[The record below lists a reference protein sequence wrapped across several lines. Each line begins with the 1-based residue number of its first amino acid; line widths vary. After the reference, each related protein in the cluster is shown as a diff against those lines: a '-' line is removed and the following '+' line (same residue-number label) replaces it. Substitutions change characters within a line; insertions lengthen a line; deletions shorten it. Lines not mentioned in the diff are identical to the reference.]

1 MKLVGRGLIVD
12 TGRGLAYP
20 EWGDVEID
28 FGLPCAEAPPPLAAG
43 EYVVPAGAAF
53 TGRILWYELTADLL
67 AVATGEAPAPGTVKR
82 AEAEPYQVPTA
93 APYEV
98 ELAEAEVVPLSEFVV
113 GDDNERLRPVATD
126 PEPGEYRRD
135 GGRLTLN
142 VSHAGRYVYVD
153 YFFREE
159 GRGSTLVLP
168 PFAAPGEFK
177 LWAAL
182 KLNDAAAHLY
192 EREMVLAAAC
202 CRRTGPLRWEA
213 GEEEFGAFGFA
224 FAAENRSPGEVVAY
238 FP

>member
-12 TGRGLAYP
+12 TGRELAYP

-28 FGLPCAEAPPPLAAG
+28 FGLPCAEAPALAAG
-43 EYVVPAGAAF
+43 EYAVPPGAAF
-53 TGRILWYELTADLL
+53 TGRIVWYELTADLL
-67 AVATGEAPAPGTVKR
+67 AVATGEAPAAGTVKR
-82 AEAEPYQVPTA
+82 AEAEPYQVPSA
-93 APYEV
+93 PPYEV
-98 ELAEAEVVPLSEFVV
+98 ELAEAAVVPLSEFVV
-113 GDDNERLRPVATD
+113 GDDNERLRPVAAE
-126 PEPGEYRRD
+126 PGPGEYRRD

-159 GRGSTLVLP
+159 GTGKTLILP

-202 CRRTGPLRWEA
+202 CRRTGPLGWEA